1 MRIAIVQRSI
11 AILSLSVFRHTCVG
25 TLANVV
31 VEPARRQE
39 ISDAQSLARQ
49 GFDIKLSAR

>member
-1 MRIAIVQRSI
+1 MRIAIVQCSI

-39 ISDAQSLARQ
+39 LSDAQSLVRQ